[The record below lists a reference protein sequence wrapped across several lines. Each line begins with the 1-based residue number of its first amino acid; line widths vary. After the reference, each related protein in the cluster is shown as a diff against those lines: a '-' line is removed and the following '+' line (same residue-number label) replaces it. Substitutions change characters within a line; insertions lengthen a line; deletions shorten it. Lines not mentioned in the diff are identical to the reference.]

1 MLAEAILA
9 MCFHRGTLFIQGGL
23 DLMKFGVS
31 VFLLLSL
38 LYPMRA
44 GQGGEWGGLPAG
56 AQDGT
61 AKESSQHANPEQK
74 VAKKTLTDID
84 VINMVNAGLADS
96 TIVLDIQTSPTAFD
110 TSPQALVF
118 LQRGGVSQTVIDAML
133 TAAGGKPAP
142 PATTPVPAPANPA
155 GAGSVKSGP
164 VADAKIKAPKPDL
177 HKIRKVIL
185 EMDWADDETARARA
199 MVSLH
204 KHTCLK
210 IVDTL
215 DNADAKLTWTNQGLM
230 GVALLLYSKDDQEL
244 WSRRGFVVPVKALR
258 EVLGCPA
265 Q

>member
-1 MLAEAILA
+1 MLHP
-9 MCFHRGTLFIQGGL
+9 MRT
-23 DLMKFGVS
+23 GVS
-31 VFLLLSL
+31 
-38 LYPMRA
+38 
-44 GQGGEWGGLPAG
+44 GEWGGLPASR
-56 AQDGT
+56 QDGT
-61 AKESSQHANPEQK
+61 AKGTQEQPEQK

-84 VINMVNAGLADS
+84 VINMVNAGLADT

-155 GAGSVKSGP
+155 GAGSVKSEP

-199 MVSLH
+199 TLSLQ

-210 IVDTL
+210 VVDTL
-215 DNADAKLTWTNQGLM
+215 DTADARLSWTNQGLM

-244 WSRRGFVVPVKALR
+244 WNRRGFVVPLKALR
-258 EVLGCPA
+258 EALGCE
-265 Q
+265 

>member
-1 MLAEAILA
+1 
-9 MCFHRGTLFIQGGL
+9 
-23 DLMKFGVS
+23 MKFAVS

-38 LYPMRA
+38 LYPMRT
-44 GQGGEWGGLPAG
+44 GVSGEWGGSLAS
-56 AQDGT
+56 AQDGI
-61 AKESSQHANPEQK
+61 AKGTQEKPEQK

-84 VINMVNAGLADS
+84 IINMVNAGLADT

-133 TAAGGKPAP
+133 TAASGKPTPPTATLA
-142 PATTPVPAPANPA
+142 PATPASAGPV
-155 GAGSVKSGP
+155 KTGP

-204 KHTCLK
+204 KRTCLK

-230 GVALLLYSKDDQEL
+230 GVDLHLYTKDDQQL
-244 WSRRGFVVPVKALR
+244 WSKRGFYVPVKALS
-258 EVLGCPA
+258 EALGCE
-265 Q
+265 

>member
-1 MLAEAILA
+1 MGDVRQRKAERVLLAAEDQLIFRLGLVFTDEGHGGKMLAGRRQELVKCVAKELRPGCAAYSIWADGDPSLTRLHTLTAGRAGTMLAEAILTKRN
-9 MCFHRGTLFIQGGL
+9 HRRTLSYQGGL

-155 GAGSVKSGP
+155 AGEPEPQPGPACVRGRGSG
-164 VADAKIKAPKPDL
+164 
-177 HKIRKVIL
+177 
-185 EMDWADDETARARA
+185 
-199 MVSLH
+199 
-204 KHTCLK
+204 
-210 IVDTL
+210 
-215 DNADAKLTWTNQGLM
+215 
-230 GVALLLYSKDDQEL
+230 
-244 WSRRGFVVPVKALR
+244 
-258 EVLGCPA
+258 
-265 Q
+265 

>member
-1 MLAEAILA
+1 
-9 MCFHRGTLFIQGGL
+9 
-23 DLMKFGVS
+23 MKFAVS

-38 LYPMRA
+38 LYPMRT
-44 GQGGEWGGLPAG
+44 GVSGEWGGSLAS
-56 AQDGT
+56 AQDGI
-61 AKESSQHANPEQK
+61 AKGTQEKPEQK

-84 VINMVNAGLADS
+84 IINMVNAGLADT

-133 TAAGGKPAP
+133 TAASGKPTPPTATLA
-142 PATTPVPAPANPA
+142 PATPASAGPV
-155 GAGSVKSGP
+155 KTGP

-185 EMDWADDETARARA
+185 EMDWAADETARARA

-230 GVALLLYSKDDQEL
+230 GVDLHLYTKDDQQL
-244 WSRRGFVVPVKALR
+244 WSKRGFYVPVKALS
-258 EVLGCPA
+258 EALGCE
-265 Q
+265 

>member
-1 MLAEAILA
+1 
-9 MCFHRGTLFIQGGL
+9 
-23 DLMKFGVS
+23 MKFAVS

-38 LYPMRA
+38 LYPMRT
-44 GQGGEWGGLPAG
+44 GVSGEWGGSLAS
-56 AQDGT
+56 AQDGI
-61 AKESSQHANPEQK
+61 AKRTQEKPEQK

-84 VINMVNAGLADS
+84 IINMVNAGLADT

-133 TAAGGKPAP
+133 TAASGKPTPPTATLA
-142 PATTPVPAPANPA
+142 PATPASAGPV
-155 GAGSVKSGP
+155 KTGP

-204 KHTCLK
+204 KRTCLK

-230 GVALLLYSKDDQEL
+230 GVDLHLYTKDDQQL
-244 WSRRGFVVPVKALR
+244 WSKRGFYVPVKALS
-258 EVLGCPA
+258 EALGCE
-265 Q
+265 